1 MPRPGATQALTS
13 SCPEIYGRLRIP
25 HRQHFRIAVA
35 SYEFLRMIRSLLF
48 FLLLGTTAASA
59 QQTSPPVAT
68 PSGVQSAAQVGQ
80 AAPPRCDANC
90 VRTNAGRASELCA
103 PKIEAQAPADFD
115 WLTRPSPGIF
125 QQADPS
131 SPTDAVVRFRGDSVR
146 FMDATKAWIRVSY
159 ECAFD
164 VESQTVTYVHVK
176 AGRLDQANASV
187 QPPAANS
194 APPAQTAAAN
204 APQQA
209 APNPPRPRPRVWEPS
224 PVEIQQQTPYP
235 KRP

>member
-1 MPRPGATQALTS
+1 M
-13 SCPEIYGRLRIP
+13 
-25 HRQHFRIAVA
+25 
-35 SYEFLRMIRSLLF
+35 MRSLLF

-90 VRTNAGRASELCA
+90 VRVNAGRASELCA
-103 PKIEAQAPADFD
+103 PKIEAKAPSDFD

-131 SPTDAVVRFRGDSVR
+131 SPSDAVVRFRGDSVR
-146 FMDATKAWIRVSY
+146 FMDASKSWVRVSY
-159 ECAFD
+159 ECGFD
-164 VESQTVTYVHVK
+164 VDSQTVTYVNVR
-176 AGRLDQANASV
+176 AGRLDQANTPS
-187 QPPAANS
+187 QPQAANS
-194 APPAQTAAAN
+194 APPAPAQTTAAN

-209 APNPPRPRPRVWEPS
+209 APAAARPRPRVWEPS

-235 KRP
+235 KRQ

>member
-1 MPRPGATQALTS
+1 
-13 SCPEIYGRLRIP
+13 
-25 HRQHFRIAVA
+25 
-35 SYEFLRMIRSLLF
+35 MIRSLLA
-48 FLLLGTTAASA
+48 FLLLGTAAASA

-90 VRTNAGRASELCA
+90 VRANAGRASELCA
-103 PKIEAQAPADFD
+103 PKIEAKAPSDFD

-131 SPTDAVVRFRGDSVR
+131 SPSDSVVRFRGDSVR
-146 FMDATKAWIRVSY
+146 FMDASKTWVRVSY

-164 VESQTVTYVHVK
+164 VDSQTVTNVQVR
-176 AGRLDQANASV
+176 AGRLDQANTLDPS
-187 QPPAANS
+187 QSANS
-194 APPAQTAAAN
+194 APAAQTTAAN
-204 APQQA
+204 TPPQQA
-209 APNPPRPRPRVWEPS
+209 ASAVAKPRPRVWEPS

-235 KRP
+235 KRH

>member
-1 MPRPGATQALTS
+1 
-13 SCPEIYGRLRIP
+13 
-25 HRQHFRIAVA
+25 
-35 SYEFLRMIRSLLF
+35 MIRSLLF

-90 VRTNAGRASELCA
+90 VRANAGRASELCA
-103 PKIEAQAPADFD
+103 PKIEAKAPSDFD

-146 FMDATKAWIRVSY
+146 FMDATKAWVRVSY

-164 VESQTVTYVHVK
+164 VESQTVTSVNVR
-176 AGRLDQANASV
+176 AGRLDQVNALV
-187 QPPAANS
+187 QPQTTNS
-194 APPAQTAAAN
+194 APPAQTAAAG
-204 APQQA
+204 APQPQQA
-209 APNPPRPRPRVWEPS
+209 AQAAARPKPRVWEPS
-224 PVEIQQQTPYP
+224 PVEIQQQSPYP
-235 KRP
+235 KR